1 MVSNDGHGE
10 PRAALATAGARVAD
24 GARRSRL
31 NLGDAWQGVLR
42 RARAQAPA
50 TMVGLLLALVAFVLD
65 GTPQGRDVVA
75 AQFRETTG
83 VVAVLLLAL
92 SLSLCSFVA
101 WVVSRKAVLDAFGHD
116 WNAWTPWLRQKWLLM
131 MPRFLWAAP
140 FVIVVVPLLLDP
152 GVTWA
157 MVGSFFIVWLLG
169 SLVGVF
175 LLMSLPRRRFAL
187 VFWSVDNDWNDFPWL
202 SGIGP
207 VAAAGFIAL
216 GFILWSK
223 VEAARV
229 IGAPALALFAIA
241 FIIAML
247 GFLYHLVKFKNR
259 DKGSIDGRFARG
271 DVRFL
276 PVLGFLAV
284 WAAIWSWTNGNHEVA
299 NGRSVAMTPASRP
312 ALPATVKAFVAQL
325 PLDWPPGRAVPI
337 VFVATAGGASRA
349 AYWTG
354 GVLGAIEAKTGG
366 RFSRNVFAISSVS
379 GGTLGAATYLAE
391 RAENIPAGAMLD
403 RMRCEN
409 GANHLSPAIAGL
421 LFPDLLQR
429 FIRLTV
435 FPDRAEYLERSFAA
449 SWPLPGTTI
458 KRDERGTI
466 SCPATRSD
474 DPGNRFAQPML
485 DLWRAAPVAGP
496 RPWVPVLLAN
506 GTRAEDGRRIV
517 TTNVRL
523 PPGTLRDALDFHDVF
538 ERDVPLSVAV
548 TNSARFPIVSPS
560 GTLPRRDAQK
570 DFRGHIIDGGY
581 FENGGIATVVEL
593 AQAAMPMIDAEI
605 RQRDPRRHAK
615 YIILEINNDDT
626 DRPQDRVTAIVENK
640 PPALPLMVGALRG
653 LDVLLPVFGLYQT
666 RSARGT
672 LEAFRTR
679 AAAATGGDYV
689 LFQLCA
695 LSEGQRTYPTE
706 MNWALSQSAK
716 IRLNKALATG
726 NDDGCRW
733 PGEIDHILRNFSP
746 TTVASPSRAAP

>member
-284 WAAIWSWTNGNHEVA
+284 WAAIWS
-299 NGRSVAMTPASRP
+299 
-312 ALPATVKAFVAQL
+312 
-325 PLDWPPGRAVPI
+325 
-337 VFVATAGGASRA
+337 
-349 AYWTG
+349 
-354 GVLGAIEAKTGG
+354 
-366 RFSRNVFAISSVS
+366 
-379 GGTLGAATYLAE
+379 
-391 RAENIPAGAMLD
+391 
-403 RMRCEN
+403 
-409 GANHLSPAIAGL
+409 
-421 LFPDLLQR
+421 
-429 FIRLTV
+429 
-435 FPDRAEYLERSFAA
+435 
-449 SWPLPGTTI
+449 
-458 KRDERGTI
+458 
-466 SCPATRSD
+466 
-474 DPGNRFAQPML
+474 
-485 DLWRAAPVAGP
+485 
-496 RPWVPVLLAN
+496 
-506 GTRAEDGRRIV
+506 
-517 TTNVRL
+517 
-523 PPGTLRDALDFHDVF
+523 
-538 ERDVPLSVAV
+538 
-548 TNSARFPIVSPS
+548 
-560 GTLPRRDAQK
+560 
-570 DFRGHIIDGGY
+570 
-581 FENGGIATVVEL
+581 
-593 AQAAMPMIDAEI
+593 
-605 RQRDPRRHAK
+605 
-615 YIILEINNDDT
+615 
-626 DRPQDRVTAIVENK
+626 
-640 PPALPLMVGALRG
+640 
-653 LDVLLPVFGLYQT
+653 
-666 RSARGT
+666 
-672 LEAFRTR
+672 
-679 AAAATGGDYV
+679 
-689 LFQLCA
+689 
-695 LSEGQRTYPTE
+695 
-706 MNWALSQSAK
+706 
-716 IRLNKALATG
+716 
-726 NDDGCRW
+726 
-733 PGEIDHILRNFSP
+733 
-746 TTVASPSRAAP
+746 